1 MQLVTHIR
9 ILAMLTLLALIG
21 ERSHATSP
29 ECGQS
34 VQVVREVKACSAE
47 AFILDHKIQVAYE
60 RLLKKF
66 RGDTSMLESLRAAQ
80 AAWRQY
86 LNVQCAL
93 EHSLPLSELE
103 LRIETQLKFRRS
115 GIECAKKLLTDRLV
129 ELEAL

>member
-1 MQLVTHIR
+1 MQLVAHLR

-34 VQVVREVKACSAE
+34 VQVVRDVKACSAE
-47 AFILDHKIQVAYE
+47 AFLLDRKLQVAYE
-60 RLLKKF
+60 RLTIKF
-66 RGDTSMLESLRAAQ
+66 RDDTNMLDSLRTAQ

-103 LRIETQLKFRRS
+103 LRIETPSKSRRS
-115 GIECAKKLLTDRLV
+115 GIDCVKQLLTARLA